1 MNEEKNIKLKAS
13 AMVFSR
19 LMTAEQSLKEAERDL
34 QRAIDEN
41 DFWGSAENNYEM
53 VKRTYEAWSYI
64 MKLVEMD
71 L

>member
-1 MNEEKNIKLKAS
+1 MEDKSLKLKAS

-19 LMTAEQSLKEAERDL
+19 LMTAEQNLREAEKDL

-53 VKRTYEAWSYI
+53 VKQSYEAWSYI

>member
-1 MNEEKNIKLKAS
+1 MPNNSIKMKAS

-19 LMTAEQSLKEAERDL
+19 LITAEQNLREAEKNL
-34 QRAIDEN
+34 QQAIDEN

-53 VKRTYEAWSYI
+53 VKQAYEAWSYI